1 MATTKSFRYLTKEQV
16 STLFRIVFTHSIITL
31 GSNDM
36 WDAYN
41 MGLISDSALQNA
53 ACYHLMRA
61 IVETRPNTPYCA
73 LVSEVATATF
83 STESRVR
90 NLMCVDY
97 YGPSIQDLRK
107 SLKLK

>member
-1 MATTKSFRYLTKEQV
+1 MATTKSFRHLTSEQV
-16 STLFRIVFTHSIITL
+16 SELFRIVFTHSVISL
-31 GSNDM
+31 EPNDM

-61 IVETRPNTPYCA
+61 IVETHPNIPYCA
-73 LVSEVATATF
+73 LVAEVTTATF

-97 YGPSIQDLRK
+97 YGSSIQDLRK

>member
-16 STLFRIVFTHSIITL
+16 STLFQIVFTHSIITL

-41 MGLISDSALQNA
+41 VGLISDSALQNA

-61 IVETRPNTPYCA
+61 IVETRPNTPYCD
-73 LVSEVATATF
+73 LVAEVATATF
-83 STESRVR
+83 STKSRVK

-97 YGPSIQDLRK
+97 YGSPIQDLRK

>member
-1 MATTKSFRYLTKEQV
+1 MVITKRFRYLTDRQV
-16 STLFRIVFTHSIITL
+16 SDLFRIVFTHSFTSL

-41 MGLISDSALQNA
+41 IGLISDSALQNA

-73 LVSEVATATF
+73 LVAEVAKATF
-83 STESRVR
+83 SIESRVR

-97 YGPSIQDLRK
+97 YGTPIQDLRK

>member
-16 STLFRIVFTHSIITL
+16 STLFQIVFTHSIITL

-41 MGLISDSALQNA
+41 MGLISDSVLQNA

-61 IVETRPNTPYCA
+61 IVETRPNTPYCG
-73 LVSEVATATF
+73 LVAEVATATF